1 MYRFYQWMAFFYI
14 YCIFG
19 WIWETSYVSVCE
31 RHYVNRGF
39 LHGPVIPLYGSGAV
53 AMLFLALP
61 VKDNLAL
68 TYAVGVVGATLLELA
83 TGWAME
89 SIFKVKY
96 WDYSKQ
102 KIQFR
107 GYICLSSSLFWGV
120 LTIALVRFLHSPV
133 ERFVLRQPDWL
144 AFTGVSLFTAGFAC
158 DLAVSAKE
166 ALNLRK
172 VLVAME
178 KLRAEMDE
186 VQRELSLKLEQGY
199 QTAAGRLVQSI
210 ENLASHAKQRR
221 GQLADRWIQGRA
233 ALASHVE
240 QSRGQLEQRLAALTE
255 QKEMQLGEFQLAH
268 RRLRRR
274 HPSATTGK
282 LEEWLAGVKRREEG
296 QKEEA
301 TQES

>member
-14 YCIFG
+14 YCICG
-19 WIWETSYVSVCE
+19 WIWETTYVSVCE

-68 TYAVGVVGATLLELA
+68 TYLVGVVGATLLELV
-83 TGWAME
+83 TGWVME
-89 SIFKVKY
+89 TIFKVKY

-120 LTIALVRFLHSPV
+120 LTIALVRFLHGPV

-144 AFTGVSLFTAGFAC
+144 VVTGVSLFTGGFIF
-158 DLAVSAKE
+158 DVAVSTKE
-166 ALNLRK
+166 ALDLRK

-178 KLRAEMDE
+178 KLRAEIDE
-186 VQRELSLKLEQGY
+186 VQRELSLRLEQGY
-199 QTAAGRLVQSI
+199 QTAAVRLEQTK
-210 ENLASHAKQRR
+210 E
-221 GQLADRWIQGRA
+221 QLADR
-233 ALASHVE
+233 VE
-240 QSRGQLEQRLAALTE
+240 QSREQLAGRMEQSRRQLERTLAALNE
-255 QKEMQLGEFQLAH
+255 QKEKQLGEFQMTH
-268 RRLRRR
+268 RRLLRR
-274 HPSATTGK
+274 HPSATIGK
-282 LEEWLAGVKRREEG
+282 LEEWLTRGKKREER
-296 QKEEA
+296 QEEKEA
-301 TQES
+301 T

>member
-14 YCIFG
+14 YCICG
-19 WIWETSYVSVCE
+19 WIWETTYVSVCE

-68 TYAVGVVGATLLELA
+68 TYLVGVVGATLLELV
-83 TGWAME
+83 TGWVME
-89 SIFKVKY
+89 TIFKVKY

-120 LTIALVRFLHSPV
+120 LTIALVRFLHGPV

-144 AFTGVSLFTAGFAC
+144 VVTGVSLFTGGFIF
-158 DLAVSAKE
+158 DVAVSTKE
-166 ALNLRK
+166 ALDLRK

-178 KLRAEMDE
+178 KLRAEIDE
-186 VQRELSLKLEQGY
+186 VQRELSLRLEQGY
-199 QTAAGRLVQSI
+199 QTAAVRLEQTK
-210 ENLASHAKQRR
+210 E
-221 GQLADRWIQGRA
+221 QLADR
-233 ALASHVE
+233 VE
-240 QSRGQLEQRLAALTE
+240 QSREQLAGHMEQSRRQLERTLAALNE
-255 QKEMQLGEFQLAH
+255 QKEKQLGEFQMTH
-268 RRLRRR
+268 RRLLRH
-274 HPSATTGK
+274 HPSATIGK
-282 LEEWLAGVKRREEG
+282 LEEWLTRGKKREER
-296 QKEEA
+296 QEEKEA
-301 TQES
+301 T